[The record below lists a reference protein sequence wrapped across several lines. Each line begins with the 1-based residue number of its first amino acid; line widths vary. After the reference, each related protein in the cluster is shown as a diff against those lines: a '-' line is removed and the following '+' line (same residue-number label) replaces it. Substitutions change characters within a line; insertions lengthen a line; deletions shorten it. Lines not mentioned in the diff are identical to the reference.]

1 MEMEKNEKFN
11 ELLDILIEICDEGE
25 EEEEE

>member
-1 MEMEKNEKFN
+1 MEKEKNEKFN
-11 ELLDILIEICDEGE
+11 ELLDILIGICDEGE